1 MFDQYVLFALPAV
14 TVLALPLSAKL
25 SNWLIVGKNQRSVP
39 FAVRAS
45 QVDLALFHVLASV
58 PIKAHSY
65 PPPCLIS
72 APEELDDELEDEED
86 ELDEDELE
94 EDELLEE
101 GDPEQR
107 SSTASMHEYLPA
119 GAVVSIKTLLTGVD
133 VVGSGIVREQF
144 DEVLSSVTLIGL
156 PIILL
161 LTSLS
166 VIFVTKP

>member
-45 QVDLALFHVLASV
+45 QVDLALFHVLASI

-72 APEELDDELEDEED
+72 APD
-86 ELDEDELE
+86 ELDEV
-94 EDELLEE
+94 ED
-101 GDPEQR
+101 
-107 SSTASMHEYLPA
+107 
-119 GAVVSIKTLLTGVD
+119 GAV
-133 VVGSGIVREQF
+133 
-144 DEVLSSVTLIGL
+144 
-156 PIILL
+156 
-161 LTSLS
+161 
-166 VIFVTKP
+166 